1 MDTIEADLGGYPED
15 AHVVL
20 HVTHT
25 FVPEQCNATVGRGST
40 VGVYYTCSIADD
52 SEAGQPGTLIAN
64 NSADPEPLYVLVGV
78 GEIVRGWELGLIGLC
93 EGEGVTLR
101 VPPEL
106 AFGDHGDGGAI
117 PPRATL
123 TFSVAVA
130 GVHEAE
136 QPNPPMPDLFS
147 RIDEDGDGYLE
158 IASEVARHYA
168 RLGKPMPPRIWTEDD
183 ADRDG
188 FIAPEEFSAP
198 RGTRPPEWELLNA
211 LERVSGRWLQA
222 RLMGRKVS
230 EAGVTGATV
239 GSVQPAGERK
249 VRTPVSSQGG
259 G

>member
-1 MDTIEADLGGYPED
+1 MPSAWTLLCASLYARLHIDRSSSGASWNQTFGGAISVDAIEADLGGYPED

-123 TFSVAVA
+123 TFS
-130 GVHEAE
+130 
-136 QPNPPMPDLFS
+136 
-147 RIDEDGDGYLE
+147 
-158 IASEVARHYA
+158 
-168 RLGKPMPPRIWTEDD
+168 
-183 ADRDG
+183 
-188 FIAPEEFSAP
+188 
-198 RGTRPPEWELLNA
+198 TR
-211 LERVSGRWLQA
+211 
-222 RLMGRKVS
+222 
-230 EAGVTGATV
+230 VTNC
-239 GSVQPAGERK
+239 
-249 VRTPVSSQGG
+249 
-259 G
+259 